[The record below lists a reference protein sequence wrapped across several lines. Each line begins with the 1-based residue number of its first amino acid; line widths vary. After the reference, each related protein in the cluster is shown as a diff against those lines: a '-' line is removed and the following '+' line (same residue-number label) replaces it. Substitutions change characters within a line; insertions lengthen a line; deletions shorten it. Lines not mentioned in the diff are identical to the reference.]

1 MASSPRP
8 RMSRAVPV
16 ALLSGIA
23 ITLVACGPDR
33 RCVDD
38 NNLVVDETHCQTNSR
53 TSAGHGTHWYYG
65 GTAIGGGRIAS
76 GGSFT
81 NPSDSGNTVS
91 NSAARSATGGGTV
104 LAEPSSG
111 TSNTGAVSRGGLGAT
126 ASSHG
131 SSSGS

>member
-23 ITLVACGPDR
+23 LTVMACGPDR

-38 NNLVVDETHCQTNSR
+38 NNLIVDQTHCQTGSR
-53 TSAGHGTHWYYG
+53 TSTGHGTHWYYG
-65 GTAIGGGRIAS
+65 GTAIGAGRIAS

-81 NPSDSGNTVS
+81 NPGDSNTVS
-91 NSAARSATGGGTV
+91 NSTARSTTGGGTA

-111 TSNTGAVSRGGLGAT
+111 SSSTGAVSRGGLGAT